1 LTRMEFEAQSRMT
14 SRRAPAAAPEADL
27 TE

>member
-1 LTRMEFEAQSRMT
+1 MEFEAQSRMT
-14 SRRAPAAAPEADL
+14 SRRAAAAAPEVDL